1 MVPSF
6 VWSTHPVCVPIVSL
20 KRCVLCYSW
29 ALLRR
34 PVFRL
39 GLGTGNSLRRSVS
52 LWPRDTI
59 ESFPLQGPAVSLQRG
74 TGLQPLLGY
83 HSMSLMSF
91 QFFVVVQSLSH
102 VRFFVT
108 PWTTAHQASLS
119 FTISHSLLKLMSI
132 ELVMPSNHRRGDL
145 LEKIVMLGKIEGRR
159 RRGQKR
165 MRWEKISR
173 LPSACVNQTL
183 QRFLQEI

>member
-74 TGLQPLLGY
+74 AGLQPLLVFRPLPPEFLRGGWL
-83 HSMSLMSF
+83 SPF
-91 QFFVVVQSLSH
+91 Q
-102 VRFFVT
+102 
-108 PWTTAHQASLS
+108 
-119 FTISHSLLKLMSI
+119 
-132 ELVMPSNHRRGDL
+132 G
-145 LEKIVMLGKIEGRR
+145 
-159 RRGQKR
+159 
-165 MRWEKISR
+165 
-173 LPSACVNQTL
+173 C
-183 QRFLQEI
+183 FLQKAEHRNCLLCNGCWIVFPPEFTCWSSNPSICQCNYIWRWRLMGEN